1 MATDDRQ
8 RTIQTLLELAAGNNP
23 NDCWD
28 DTRAR
33 ELLRSQS
40 TADELRAMGVADEMI
55 EQIFPEHGR

>member
-1 MATDDRQ
+1 VTAEDRQ
-8 RTIQTLLELAAGNNP
+8 RTIETLLELAAGNNP

-40 TADELRAMGVADEMI
+40 TADELRDMGVSDEMI
-55 EQIFPEHGR
+55 EEIFPGHGR

>member
-1 MATDDRQ
+1 MTDADRQ

-40 TADELRAMGVADEMI
+40 TADELREMGVAAELI
-55 EQIFPEHGR
+55 EEIFPEHGR